1 MCGIAGVNQAATTA
15 DVERMLTLLRHRG
28 PDGSGLEELTQSCV
42 GHTRLAII
50 DVAGGQQPIRFGP
63 YTISFNGEIY
73 NYQALRDQYL
83 AADTLHTHT
92 DTEVILHLYAKFGPR
107 CVELLDGMFAVAI
120 VGDDGLFLAR
130 DPIGIKPLYTAHRG
144 EAVYFASEIKAL
156 MPVADGIRE
165 FPAGQWYHSRL
176 GFMQYYRVGQD
187 LSALEGNVLRE
198 LAQFEHEDQVLPV
211 IERTLHEA
219 VRKRL
224 MSDVPLGVSLSG
236 GLDSSIVALLA
247 RRDLDRLET
256 FAVGVVGSEDLAAAR
271 DVSQFLGTQHHE
283 RVYDQPAML
292 RVLPEVLYYL
302 ESFDPALVRSAIPNY
317 FLAQLSAEHVKVF
330 LTGEGA
336 DELYAGYDYLA
347 RFEQPDALHAELVH
361 IVGALHNTNLQ
372 RADRMSMAHGLEA
385 RVPFLDVRSI
395 ALALGLPAL
404 WKLRGEGRPAKA
416 LLRRA
421 FAEHLPTHIVNR
433 PKQKFSQGA
442 GSSDLIA
449 QVAED
454 TIGDAEFAAER
465 TRLAQTWNYHLGNKE
480 ALYYYRLLSEAYRD
494 EHIFPTMGHSRSL

>member
-1 MCGIAGVNQAATTA
+1 MCGIAGVHQTAATA
-15 DVERMLTLLRHRG
+15 DVERMLSLLRHRG
-28 PDGSGLEELTQSCV
+28 PDGLGLEELPQSCL

-50 DVAGGQQPIRFGP
+50 DVAGGQQPIRFGN

-73 NYQALRDQYL
+73 NYQTLRDQYL

-120 VGDDGLFLAR
+120 AGDDGLFLAR

-144 EAVYFASEIKAL
+144 EGVFFASEIKAL
-156 MPVADGIRE
+156 MPVADDLRE

-176 GFMQYYRVGQD
+176 GFTQYYRVGQD
-187 LSALEGNVLRE
+187 LSALEGNILRE

-219 VRKRL
+219 VRRRL

-256 FAVGVVGSEDLAAAR
+256 FGVGVAGSEDLAAAR
-271 DVSQFLGTQHHE
+271 EVAQFLDTQHHE
-283 RVYDQPAML
+283 RVYDQQAML

-361 IVGALHNTNLQ
+361 IVSALHNTNLQ
-372 RADRMSMAHGLEA
+372 RADRMAMVHGLEA

-421 FAEHLPTHIVNR
+421 FAAHLPTPIVNR

-449 QVAED
+449 QVAEE
-454 TIGDAEFAAER
+454 TIRDAEFAAER
-465 TRLAQTWNYHLGNKE
+465 ARLAQTWNYHLVNKE
-480 ALYYYRLLSEAYRD
+480 ALYYYRILHEAYRD